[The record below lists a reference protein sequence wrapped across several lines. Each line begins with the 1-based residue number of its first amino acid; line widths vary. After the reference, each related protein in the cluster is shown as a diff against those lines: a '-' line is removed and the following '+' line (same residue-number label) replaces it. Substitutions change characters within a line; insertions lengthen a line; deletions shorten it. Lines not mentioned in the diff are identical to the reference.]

1 MNARRAWLAVI
12 ALALLPSAAFGQ
24 ASITGVVRDTSGA
37 VLPGVTVEAASPAL
51 LEKVRSTVA
60 SETGQYRIENLR
72 PGVYTVTFSL
82 AGFSAAKR
90 EGIELTGSFTA
101 TVNAELR
108 VGAVEETITVTG
120 ATPVVDVQGT
130 TRQRVLDHEVLDVI
144 PSGRSERN
152 IAVLV
157 PGVSIVGGVSAG
169 QQDVGGALND
179 TQGSLVAHG
188 SRTGNH
194 RITQNGVS
202 MATANG
208 SGQNS
213 SQSANLAAYQEI
225 TVDSAAVNAE
235 LATGGP
241 RINYVPRDGG
251 NSFRG
256 VVFGNF
262 ANESMQGSNYSDEL
276 KSRGLGTPGSIGN
289 IFDINPGAGGP
300 IRRDALWYFGTVRYN
315 VADNIPAGILANRNA
330 FNPAVWNYDPDPASR
345 PNNHIVFQ
353 DAQLRLTWQAM
364 RKLKVGLTYNHQDTC
379 FCSGAIS
386 ATIAPEAAVRRR
398 FPREYN
404 VLGDW
409 SAPLN
414 NNLLWDGAF
423 VRRTEYTGQ
432 GGMPETASNM
442 ISVTDQALGN
452 LTYRAISGAIRNS
465 LYGSLYIRNAVSYI
479 TGGHAFK
486 FGYTYGRLTR
496 DDRFFDHTQPVAYR
510 FNNGV
515 PNQITL
521 FATPYDVP
529 FVADQDS
536 GAYIQ
541 DRWTIDRLTLSY
553 GVRWDW
559 FKDSFPAQTLG
570 PGPLVPTRNQSFP
583 AAKGVSYMD
592 LTPKTGLAYDVFGD
606 GKTAVKVT
614 LNKYLQGLGSGN
626 SAADNTFGAAL
637 APAGRIVLS
646 TTRSWADANRDYVP
660 NCDLTAPGANG
671 ECGPM
676 AQNTFGLAFASQNY
690 DPDILE
696 GWGKRVYDW
705 EFSAGVQHELAP
717 RIAVDVA
724 YFRRWFG
731 NFFLTDNR
739 STTAADYTAFT
750 LTAPGTDSRLPGG
763 GSGVSG
769 IFDLNPNRVGLTDN
783 FVTYARNYGKQTEH
797 FNGFDV
803 TLNARPSGSMLLQG
817 GVSTGRTSTDNCEI
831 AAKVPEVLFGMTAF
845 GTGNANVWTPLQYC
859 KQQTKFLTQV
869 KMIAAY
875 TVPKVDVQISSTLQS
890 LPGPIMF
897 ANWAAPNAAAAA
909 ALGRPLSANAANI
922 QVNLLEP
929 GTLYGDR
936 ATWLDFRVGKILRL
950 GRIRSSVNLD
960 LFNALNSNPV
970 LVQNN
975 VFGGTIPWQ
984 APQSILIA
992 RFFKI
997 SAQIDF

>member
-1 MNARRAWLAVI
+1 VERFVRLVLIATVAV
-12 ALALLPSAAFGQ
+12 LVLPAAVHAQ
-24 ASITGVVRDTSGA
+24 ASIAGVVRDSSGA
-37 VLPGVTVEAASPAL
+37 VLPGATVEASSPAL
-51 LEKVRSTVA
+51 LEKVRSTVTG
-60 SETGQYRIENLR
+60 ETGQYRIENLR
-72 PGVYTVTFSL
+72 PGLYTVTFSL
-82 AGFSAAKR
+82 TGFSVVKR

-101 TVNAELR
+101 TLNAELR
-108 VGAVEETITVTG
+108 VGTLEETVTVTG
-120 ATPVVDVQGT
+120 ETPVVDVQGT

-157 PGVSIVGGVSAG
+157 PGVSIVGGSSGG

-202 MATANG
+202 LATANG
-208 SGQNS
+208 AGQNS

-241 RINYVPRDGG
+241 RINYIPRDGG
-251 NSFRG
+251 NTFAG
-256 VVFGNF
+256 VIFGNF
-262 ANESMQGSNYSDEL
+262 ANDSMQGSNYSDEL
-276 KSRGLGTPGSIGN
+276 KARGLAVPGSIGN
-289 IFDINPGAGGP
+289 IYDINPGLGGP
-300 IRRDALWYFGTVRYN
+300 IRRDTLWFFGTARHN
-315 VADNIPAGILANRNA
+315 VADNYPSGIFPNRNA
-330 FNPAVWNYDPDPASR
+330 FNPAVWTYEADRDNR
-345 PNNHIVFQ
+345 PSNHVVFQ

-364 RKLKVGLTYNHQDTC
+364 RKLKVSAAWDHQDTC
-379 FCSGAIS
+379 FCSSAIS
-386 ATIAPEAAVRRR
+386 ATVAPEAAVRRR

-409 SAPLN
+409 SAPIS

-423 VRRTEYTGQ
+423 VRRVEYTGQ
-432 GGMPETASNM
+432 GGMPETDPRM

-452 LTYRAISGAIRNS
+452 LTYRAISGAIRNTSYVS
-465 LYGSLYIRNAVSYI
+465 LYVRNAMSYI
-479 TGGHAFK
+479 TGAHSLK
-486 FGYTYGRLTR
+486 FGYTFGRLTR
-496 DDRFFDHTQPVAYR
+496 DDHFFDHTQPVNYR

-521 FATPYDVP
+521 FATPYDQP

-536 GAYIQ
+536 GAYLQ
-541 DRWTIDRLTLSY
+541 DRWSIDRLTLSY
-553 GVRWDW
+553 GLRWDW

-570 PGPLVPTRNQSFP
+570 PGPLVPNRNQSFP

-592 LTPKTGLAYDVFGD
+592 LTPKSGLSYDVFGD
-606 GKTAVKVT
+606 GTTAVKVT

-626 SAADNTFGAAL
+626 SPADNTFGSAL
-637 APAGRIVLS
+637 APAGRVVLS

-660 NCDLTAPGANG
+660 NCDLTSPAANG
-671 ECGPM
+671 ECGAM

-705 EFSAGVQHELAP
+705 EFSAGVQRELMP
-717 RIAVDVA
+717 RVAVDVA

-731 NFFLTDNR
+731 NFYLTDNR
-739 STTAADYTAFT
+739 ATAASDYTAFT
-750 LTAPGTDSRLPGG
+750 LTTPSSDSRLPAGSVGG
-763 GSGVSG
+763 
-769 IFDLNPNRVGLTDN
+769 IYDLNPNRVGQTDN
-783 FVTYARNYGKQTEH
+783 FVTYAKNFGKQTER
-797 FNGFDV
+797 FNGIDV
-803 TLNARPSGSMLLQG
+803 TVNARPTDALLLQG
-817 GVSTGRTSTDNCEI
+817 GVSTGRTSTDNCDV
-831 AAKVPEVLFGMTAF
+831 AARVPEVLFGMTAF
-845 GTGNANVWTPLQYC
+845 GTANNNVWTPLDYC
-859 KQQTKFLTQV
+859 RQQTPFLTQV
-869 KMIAAY
+869 KMIGAY
-875 TVPKVDVQISSTLQS
+875 TVPKVGVQLSSTFQS
-890 LPGPIMF
+890 LPGPLVF
-897 ANWAAPNAAAAA
+897 ANWAVPGAVAAA

-922 QVNLLEP
+922 QVNLLDP
-929 GTLYGDR
+929 GTMYGDR
-936 ATWLDFRVGKILRL
+936 ASWLDFRVGKILRY
-950 GRIRSSVNLD
+950 GRVRSSVNLD
-960 LFNALNSNPV
+960 LFNTLNANPV

-975 VFGGTIPWQ
+975 VFGGTTPWQ

-997 SAQIDF
+997 SAQVDF